1 MSTRILE
8 ARRSLEQY
16 REFEPLPDPNR
27 EQEIAEDADE
37 GKYNLFPLFFLWA
50 CNGRCS
56 AFALSRGENEQ
67 YNRFTYLLYS

>member
-27 EQEIAEDADE
+27 EQEIAEDVDE
-37 GKYNLFPLFFLWA
+37 GKSNLFFFFV
-50 CNGRCS
+50 S
-56 AFALSRGENEQ
+56 M
-67 YNRFTYLLYS
+67 

>member
-27 EQEIAEDADE
+27 EQEIAEDVDE
-37 GKYNLFPLFFLWA
+37 GKSNLFFFFCEHVTAGALPLH
-50 CNGRCS
+50 
-56 AFALSRGENEQ
+56 
-67 YNRFTYLLYS
+67 